1 MIQVPRHQ
9 ASAVIA
15 WLDREVSANRPYRMP
30 ESERTE
36 ESRLNPYHVSTTAQ
50 IATWRGEGDLWEV
63 RQSSRKKDIEVTCLD
78 PQTEMLIALK
88 FSG

>member
-1 MIQVPRHQ
+1 VVLIPRHH
-9 ASAVIA
+9 APELIA

-30 ESERTE
+30 DAERTA
-36 ESRLNPYHVSTTAQ
+36 ESRMNPYHVSTTAQ

-63 RQSSRKKDIEVTCLD
+63 RQSSRKRDVEVTCRD
-78 PQTEMLIALK
+78 PQVETLIALK